1 MSAKKS
7 PSAYAAAGVNIDEM
21 MSGLEAIKKDVKSTK
36 TAGVMSEIGQFGGLF
51 QSPGR
56 NSLLVASTDGVGT
69 KLKVANLADKHD
81 TIGQC
86 LVNHCVN
93 DILTQGARPLFFLDY
108 IGTAK
113 LTSQVFS
120 AVVRGLCQACRENG
134 CALLGGE
141 TAEMPGLYPPGE
153 YDLVGTIIGTVDKR
167 KLVTGETLRAGDAL
181 IGLPSS
187 GLQTNGF
194 SLARKIL
201 FEQEGLKVTDLFPGT
216 RRTVAS
222 ILLAVHSSFLPAVE
236 AVEAAG
242 LRIRGMAHITGGGLI
257 DNLPRML
264 PSGLDAVVDLSSWKV
279 PHVFQ
284 YMQAKGEVDPEEMFR
299 VFNMGIGYVIA
310 LRHKDAAAAVDALT
324 TAGHKPVCLGIID
337 EGEHKVRFLP

>member
-7 PSAYAAAGVNIDEM
+7 TSAYAAAGVDIDEM
-21 MSGLEAIKKDVKSTK
+21 MSGLEAIKKDVKSTR
-36 TAGVMSEIGQFGGLF
+36 TDGVLSEIGQFGGLF

-56 NSLLVASTDGVGT
+56 GSILVASTDGVGT

-108 IGTAK
+108 LGTAK
-113 LTSQVFS
+113 LTSKVFS
-120 AVVRGLCQACRENG
+120 AVVRGLCKACRENG

-153 YDLVGTIIGTVDKR
+153 YDLVGTIVGAVEKR

-187 GLQTNGF
+187 GLQTNGY

-201 FEQEGLKVTDLFPGT
+201 LEEQGLKVTDLFPGT
-216 RRTVAS
+216 RRTVGS
-222 ILLAVHSSFLPAVE
+222 ILLAVHRSFLPAVE

-242 LRIRGMAHITGGGLI
+242 VRIRGMSHITGGGLI

-264 PSGLDAVVDLSSWKV
+264 PDGLDAVIDLTSWKV

-284 YMQAKGEVDPEEMFR
+284 FMQEKGGVDPEEMFR

-310 LRHKDAAAAVDALT
+310 VRDKDAARAVDAL
-324 TAGHKPVCLGIID
+324 AEAKQKPVCLGIID
-337 EGEHKVRFLP
+337 EGNGKVRFLA